1 MLRRIRASLSAK
13 VFFITFVMQLVLGGV
28 LCAILI
34 ISSPK
39 SIDMS
44 VNEDVDIK
52 FEALIDR
59 LEQVR
64 IEDSGDIIDGFIR
77 DTGVPVA
84 FTTTGNVFSQITPDF
99 VKTPSELA
107 ISSAEDRMAY
117 RDEDI
122 LYDESVITC
131 GGERQF
137 FFLDNNRRYTA
148 SYVFYLEGEKV
159 VEKTMIKCLPVFL
172 ITLPALSL
180 ICSFLY
186 TMLFARP
193 VRKISK
199 VSESMSDMNFDVR
212 CNSKRTDEL
221 GRVANDLDNMA
232 GRLSN
237 AFRELKEQNSL
248 LLKEI
253 ARVNELQEQKTV
265 FFAAAS
271 HELKTPVTI
280 LEGQIDGMIDEVGP
294 YKDRD
299 LYLMKAKHTVK
310 RMENLIAEILMVSR
324 LQTGD
329 GMGHSRVDIGEVLS
343 DSIADCADLFEAR
356 GITMETDI
364 DDKMFLDGDK
374 ELTKIAISSF
384 LSNAAFYS
392 NEGEK
397 VSVTAHD
404 AGKIIVEIRNFGA
417 HIDEKDLEHLFE
429 AFYRTDSSRSRRTG
443 GSGLGLYLAK
453 LIIDRQGGNCTVIN
467 ESEDVL
473 ARIELPST

>member
-1 MLRRIRASLSAK
+1 
-13 VFFITFVMQLVLGGV
+13 
-28 LCAILI
+28 
-34 ISSPK
+34 
-39 SIDMS
+39 
-44 VNEDVDIK
+44 
-52 FEALIDR
+52 
-59 LEQVR
+59 
-64 IEDSGDIIDGFIR
+64 
-77 DTGVPVA
+77 
-84 FTTTGNVFSQITPDF
+84 
-99 VKTPSELA
+99 
-107 ISSAEDRMAY
+107 
-117 RDEDI
+117 
-122 LYDESVITC
+122 
-131 GGERQF
+131 
-137 FFLDNNRRYTA
+137 
-148 SYVFYLEGEKV
+148 
-159 VEKTMIKCLPVFL
+159 MIKCLPVFL
-172 ITLPALSL
+172 ITLPAVSL

-199 VSESMSDMNFDVR
+199 VSESMSNMDFDVR
-212 CNSKRTDEL
+212 CNSKRIDEL
-221 GRVANDLDNMA
+221 GQVANDLDNMA

-310 RMENLIAEILMVSR
+310 RMENLIAEILMVSK

-329 GMGHSRVDIGEVLS
+329 DMGHSRVDIGEVLS

-364 DDKMFLDGDK
+364 DDKILFDGDK

-392 NEGEK
+392 DEGEK